1 MVQPVS
7 EMGEGCEVIER
18 WNFTS
23 ELAPSNHTS
32 EAHGE

>member
-7 EMGEGCEVIER
+7 EMGEGCEGIEL

-23 ELAPSNHTS
+23 ELAQRNHTT